1 MKADSLEKVPVTW
14 QLPNEEGCY
23 WLTARMTGVA
33 GRPVLSQRFVR
44 AIAPPEVPEE
54 LKKRE
59 FVVLGSDDAAQRF
72 FASHDLRISSHLDN
86 LSPDTHVVVVW
97 DASRLSRERE
107 APKPGRLTV
116 FLREVGRWLS
126 WRRPGLGLAGTV

>member
-1 MKADSLEKVPVTW
+1 
-14 QLPNEEGCY
+14 
-23 WLTARMTGVA
+23 MTGVA

-44 AIAPPEVPEE
+44 AITPPEVPEE

-72 FASHDLRISSHLDN
+72 FASHDLRVSSHLDN

-97 DASRLSRERE
+97 DASRLSQDEKRQAKSLNR
-107 APKPGRLTV
+107 
-116 FLREVGRWLS
+116 FLDAGGKMVVLATSRV
-126 WRRPGLGLAGTV
+126 GLAGTV